1 MDCTLQKCCTFLAA
15 CVFDVLITMCWC
27 PETPLPPQAPTLH
40 AVAGVFAACGCRCGG
55 GCVHC
60 CCGCMRCGCGRAANV
75 IMAAGPMLRASL
87 QLRLQLR
94 AARRLL
100 QASLR
105 LRPSQPPPF
114 THTVQQPLLPLLLLL
129 HSTLQ
134 AGKKLPKVS
143 VAPGFC
149 NLLVM

>member
-1 MDCTLQKCCTFLAA
+1 M
-15 CVFDVLITMCWC
+15 
-27 PETPLPPQAPTLH
+27 
-40 AVAGVFAACGCRCGG
+40 
-55 GCVHC
+55 HC

-129 HSTLQ
+129 HSNVNIQIGSHPIGGSFFWQLNIQ
-134 AGKKLPKVS
+134 IGSHAIGGSSFLAIFSKI
-143 VAPGFC
+143 
-149 NLLVM
+149 

>member
-1 MDCTLQKCCTFLAA
+1 
-15 CVFDVLITMCWC
+15 MCWC

-114 THTVQQPLLPLLLLL
+114 THAVQQPLLPLLLLL

-134 AGKKLPKVS
+134 AGKKCPRFLWPLD
-143 VAPGFC
+143 FDH
-149 NLLVM
+149 LLVMRSQTIKDLFGNLFFSKFRFLN

>member
-1 MDCTLQKCCTFLAA
+1 M
-15 CVFDVLITMCWC
+15 
-27 PETPLPPQAPTLH
+27 
-40 AVAGVFAACGCRCGG
+40 
-55 GCVHC
+55 HC

-129 HSTLQ
+129 HSYKKAAKSCLRFLHNDFDHVPVIRSQTINRFGKIIKQQYFFGRLQ
-134 AGKKLPKVS
+134 Q
-143 VAPGFC
+143 
-149 NLLVM
+149 

>member
-1 MDCTLQKCCTFLAA
+1 M
-15 CVFDVLITMCWC
+15 
-27 PETPLPPQAPTLH
+27 
-40 AVAGVFAACGCRCGG
+40 
-55 GCVHC
+55 HC
-60 CCGCMRCGCGRAANV
+60 YCGCMRCGCGRAANV

-129 HSTLQ
+129 KAQ
-134 AGKKLPKVS
+134 KGGKKLLEVF
-143 VAPGFC
+143 AQWF
-149 NLLVM
+149 